1 MQKRLGRKPGRP
13 RNPYLERVFEP
24 TQEQRDVVKLLA
36 GYGTPL
42 DRIVKVARNPNT
54 RRPIKVETL
63 QKHFADEL
71 ESGSAEMDRRNKTI
85 RRLSH

>member
-1 MQKRLGRKPGRP
+1 LK
-13 RNPYLERVFEP
+13 
-24 TQEQRDVVKLLA
+24 VKA
-36 GYGTPL
+36 HRQGW
-42 DRIVKVARNPNT
+42 RNPNT

-85 RRLSH
+85 RRLSR